1 MPRVIRVSDVI
12 EVHAERA
19 IYYGVGGIFFT
30 TLGGLLIYY
39 HGQSNMFVPLG
50 AIFLLIGVPLLSFA
64 CYVGYQTKEVQV
76 QAKPVVC
83 PFCEAVN
90 EILGDASQ
98 DFACVSCN
106 RMIPIQDGQV
116 LEVSQVRCGFCN
128 ELNYFSSKTEAL
140 LCEKCNHEIPIAT
153 ADGSAQKKVIPSIYA
168 VVDDEAYYELMLVGQ
183 GHKEEELIHAL
194 QQMLA
199 LNRNQVKQMLS
210 ELPVTLLTGITRKK
224 AELLKAQLSLY
235 DGEVEFRQMEEARY

>member
-1 MPRVIRVSDVI
+1 MPSVIRVSDVI

-19 IYYGVGGIFFT
+19 IYYAF
-30 TLGGLLIYY
+30 GGLLACTVGGLFIYY

-50 AIFLLIGVPLLSFA
+50 SIFLLIGVPLICFA
-64 CYVGYQTKEVQV
+64 TYVAFQTREVEG
-76 QAKPVVC
+76 KPIGC

-90 EILGDASQ
+90 EVVGDPGQ
-98 DFACVSCN
+98 DFACISCH
-106 RMIPIQDGQV
+106 RMIPIKEGAV
-116 LEVSQVRCGFCN
+116 LPVSQVRCGFCN
-128 ELNYFSSKTEAL
+128 ELNYYSEKTEAL
-140 LCEKCNHEIPIAT
+140 LCEKCNHEIPISL
-153 ADGSAQKKVIPSIYA
+153 ADGSLSKKVIPSIYA

-199 LNRNQVKQMLS
+199 LNRNQVKQMLT

-235 DGEVEFRQMEEARY
+235 DGEVEFKQMEEARY